1 MHLYAL
7 TLQKSSG
14 ITSAVYGNFSAPKL
28 QEVIVARGKVL
39 ELLRPDENGKVQSV
53 HATEVF
59 GTIRSLATFR
69 LTGGNRDYVL
79 VGSDSGKVIILEFS
93 AEKACFERVHAETY
107 GKSGVR
113 RIVPGQ
119 YVAADPR
126 GRAVMVAAVE
136 KQKLVY
142 ILNRDSAA
150 RLTISSPLEAHKA
163 STLCFHCIGVD
174 VGFDNPIFASIEV
187 DMDEVSDRISTRPST
202 STSI

>member
-150 RLTISSPLEAHKA
+150 RLTISSPLEAHKV

>member
-28 QEVIVARGKVL
+28 QEVIVARGKLL

-113 RIVPGQ
+113 RIVPGDLVFLNLDK
-119 YVAADPR
+119 YPPAARPTS
-126 GRAVMVAAVE
+126 RASCASSRV
-136 KQKLVY
+136 
-142 ILNRDSAA
+142 RTSAA
-150 RLTISSPLEAHKA
+150 APRRGESEDK
-163 STLCFHCIGVD
+163 
-174 VGFDNPIFASIEV
+174 
-187 DMDEVSDRISTRPST
+187 
-202 STSI
+202 